1 MFILIVS
8 AQIASDDALCS
19 VQCFRAAL
27 SAVRQDETEALQAS
41 GAMAHPVFKN
51 HGMGK
56 NVCAAMF
63 NRLYAFNIFSVHISA
78 FHFIIFAVS
87 LIVCFPCLLF
97 VVSPECSLRAFRF
110 CGLLAKKVDSR

>member
-1 MFILIVS
+1 M
-8 AQIASDDALCS
+8 
-19 VQCFRAAL
+19 QCFRAAL
-27 SAVRQDETEALQAS
+27 SAVRQDETEAFQAS

-63 NRLYAFNIFSVHISA
+63 NRVYAFNVFSVHISA
-78 FHFIIFAVS
+78 SHFIIFAVS

-97 VVSPECSLRAFRF
+97 AGCIARRWIHYRTARLMFQ
-110 CGLLAKKVDSR
+110 LLFFKSYASR